1 MVHYPSK
8 GESVWNHTIDAR
20 KYLKLTHDFTIDV
33 AVIGAGITGLTTAYL
48 LKQRGIKVA
57 VFEKYR
63 IGDSVSG
70 YTTAKVTSQH
80 GLAYT
85 ELIEKFG
92 KKDAGLY
99 GDANEAAIEMI
110 EDIIKAERIDCDW
123 RREDN
128 YVFTDKPEEVMKL
141 KKEAK
146 DAASLGLPASYVE
159 SMPLNVPMRGAVRFK
174 NQATFHVLK
183 YLHGLAKAID
193 GDGCYVFEETKASL
207 VHDGDSSAHFKTSH
221 GKVTARR
228 IVLATNIPSPIK
240 DHIAYGLLEF
250 PSRSYLIAGK
260 IDKKIPGMYINT
272 ANPTR
277 SILQTTLGG
286 EEWLLVGGEGHL
298 VGMSGPAKHR
308 YETLETYA
316 KEHFQLNDVQYR
328 WSTWDY
334 IAYDHMPL
342 VGKLFANSRNLYTA
356 TGFRKWGMTNGTAA
370 AMILADTLSG
380 IDNPWAETFRSTRLS
395 AFTSMPKGL
404 IQGFGFHK

>member
-1 MVHYPSK
+1 MAHYPSK
-8 GESVWNHTIDAR
+8 GESLWNHTIDA
-20 KYLKLTHDFTIDV
+20 KEYPELSHDFSIDV
-33 AVIGAGITGLTTAYL
+33 AVIGAGIAGLTIAYL
-48 LKQRGIKVA
+48 LKKRGVKVA

-85 ELIEKFG
+85 ELIDKFG
-92 KKDAGLY
+92 KKDASLY
-99 GDANEAAIEMI
+99 GEANEAAIEMI
-110 EDIIKAERIDCDW
+110 EDIIKTEKIECDW

-141 KKEAK
+141 KREAK
-146 DAASLGLPASYVE
+146 DAEGLGLPASYVE
-159 SMPLNVPMRGAVRFK
+159 KIPLDVPIRGAVRFK

-183 YLHGLAKAID
+183 YLHGLANAID
-193 GDGCYVFEETKASL
+193 GDGCSVFEQTKASL
-207 VHDGDSSAHFKTSH
+207 VTDGDTTVHFKTPS
-221 GKVTARR
+221 GKVKARR

-277 SILQTTLGG
+277 SILQTTFNN
-286 EEWLLVGGEGHL
+286 ENWLLVGGEGHL
-298 VGMSGPAKHR
+298 VGMSGPAEGR
-308 YETLETYA
+308 YATLEAYA
-316 KEHFQLNDVQYR
+316 KEHFGLHEVQYR

-356 TGFRKWGMTNGTAA
+356 TGFRKWGMTNGTVA
-370 AMILADTLSG
+370 AMILADTLAG

-404 IQGFGFHK
+404 IQGIGFHK

>member
-1 MVHYPSK
+1 MPHYPSK
-8 GESVWNHTIDAR
+8 GESVWNHTVDAVQ
-20 KYLKLTHDFTIDV
+20 YPELTHDFSIDV
-33 AVIGAGITGLTTAYL
+33 AVIGAGIAGLTTAYL

-92 KKDAGLY
+92 KKDAALY
-99 GDANEAAIEMI
+99 GEANEAAINMI
-110 EDIIKAERIDCDW
+110 EDIIKAERIECDW

-141 KKEAK
+141 KREAK
-146 DAASLGLPASYVE
+146 DAQSLGLPASYVE
-159 SMPLNVPMRGAVRFK
+159 KIPLSVPVRGAVRFK
-174 NQATFHVLK
+174 NQATFHVVK
-183 YLHGLAKAID
+183 YLHGLAKAIN
-193 GDGCYVFEETKASL
+193 GDGSYVFEQTKASG
-207 VHDGDSSAHFKTSH
+207 VTDGDSTAHFRTPH
-221 GKVTARR
+221 GKVKARH

-240 DHIAYGLLEF
+240 DHIAYGLFEF

-298 VGMSGPAKHR
+298 VGMSGPAKNR
-308 YETLETYA
+308 YATLEAYA
-316 KEHFQLNDVQYR
+316 KEHFGLKDVQYR

-356 TGFRKWGMTNGTAA
+356 TGFRKWGMTNGTVA
-370 AMILADTLSG
+370 AMILTDTLSG
-380 IDNPWAETFRSTRLS
+380 AKNPWAETFRSTRLS

-404 IQGFGFHK
+404 IQGFGSHK